1 MMKWWPYI
9 RKFLIAALIALV
21 IIQFISIDKT
31 NPPVDAS
38 QDFASLTNPPSAIL
52 EDLKS
57 ACYDCHSHE
66 TTYPWY
72 TNIQPVAWWVKGHI
86 KGGVK
91 HLNFSIWDSYSDKKK
106 AHKIEE
112 CIEEIEERHMPL
124 KSYTWTHADAKLDD
138 TQRQELIQ
146 WFKTL

>member
-1 MMKWWPYI
+1 MNKRKII
-9 RKFLIAALIALV
+9 RPLLLIALAALV
-21 IIQFISIDKT
+21 IIQFFSIDKT
-31 NPPVDAS
+31 NPPVDTS
-38 QDFASLTNPPSAIL
+38 LDFIQNTNPPTEVANIL
-52 EDLKS
+52 KT
-57 ACYDCHSHE
+57 ACYDCHAH
-66 TTYPWY
+66 TTEYPWY

-124 KSYTWTHADAKLDD
+124 KSYTWTHSDAKLDD
-138 TQRQELIQ
+138 AQRAELIQ
-146 WFKTL
+146 WFRSLE